1 MWGLLNIPDVRPAAS
16 VCVTFDIGWQE
27 VKGRG
32 SESLCWP
39 HISNFL
45 LIFPARNVRHCH
57 CQRVHQILIP
67 LSPLERA
74 WHYKVKLV
82 PQTRAISAAGTSQS
96 VRVKWSLADTCS
108 MQQVSTAGSLH
119 ASSLSNIMTRISQSV
134 LSLTKERTDCHA
146 LYSNVFVWHH
156 QMSDNRMKDEWQT
169 DTIIIIQEISNIKP
183 IKPQTNCTP
192 DYILSWLCKETRRI
206 SASGMLL

>member
-1 MWGLLNIPDVRPAAS
+1 MSDQQP
-16 VCVTFDIGWQE
+16 VCVLHLTLDDRRWREGEVNPCAGLTFPTFFSFSRRVTYGI
-27 VKGRG
+27 VTA
-32 SESLCWP
+32 SESIKYSIHWVHWNELD
-39 HISNFL
+39 IIKSNLFL
-45 LIFPARNVRHCH
+45 
-57 CQRVHQILIP
+57 
-67 LSPLERA
+67 
-74 WHYKVKLV
+74 KLDLN
-82 PQTRAISAAGTSQS
+82 TAAGSSQS

-134 LSLTKERTDCHA
+134 LSLTKERTDWHA

-156 QMSDNRMKDEWQT
+156 QMSDYRMKDEWQT

-192 DYILSWLCKETRRI
+192 DYFLSWLCKETRRI
-206 SASGMLL
+206 SGML